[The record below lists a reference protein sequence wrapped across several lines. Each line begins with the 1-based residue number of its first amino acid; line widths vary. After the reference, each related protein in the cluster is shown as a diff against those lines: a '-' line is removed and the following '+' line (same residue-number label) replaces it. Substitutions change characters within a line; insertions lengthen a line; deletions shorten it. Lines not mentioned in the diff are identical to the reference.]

1 MLMLLFQ
8 GGGGNRKHA
17 DDLPYLQGKKQ
28 SGWLQRE
35 RRRARELRED
45 APRTGFMNP
54 PGVRSLR
61 DPNTCPE
68 PPHSCCWPVPFT
80 YFWIPI
86 HETPTVASYITIR
99 TKKPQTVRLSDSK
112 PNVTTCTLWSAGKRK
127 VPLKTCFF
135 FQNETVKKKL
145 WIKFHR
151 QKI

>member
-45 APRTGFMNP
+45 APRTGFMKP
-54 PGVRSLR
+54 PGVRSLC

-68 PPHSCCWPVPFT
+68 PPHSCCWLVPFT
-80 YFWIPI
+80 YFCISIP
-86 HETPTVASYITIR
+86 ETPTVGPWLRISLQLLRVICRLPPLSPASRGSRRPHAPIR
-99 TKKPQTVRLSDSK
+99 DSPPNARARNHPAAIPGSPQ
-112 PNVTTCTLWSAGKRK
+112 
-127 VPLKTCFF
+127 F
-135 FQNETVKKKL
+135 
-145 WIKFHR
+145 
-151 QKI
+151 